1 MNIFE
6 IEQISL
12 PIEGSEDRFPVN
24 RVYCVGRNYAEH
36 TKEMGGDHEREP
48 PFYFI
53 KSTDTLLANGGE
65 VEYPPKT
72 NNLQHEVELV
82 VAIYKSGKDILQ
94 ENALN
99 HVFGYAVGIDLTRRD
114 LQSEAKKLGR
124 PWDTGKT
131 FEQAAPITAIQPVI
145 KIGHP
150 NKGKIQLK
158 VNSSIRQIGDI
169 SEMIW
174 SVSAAIANLSTYFEL
189 VAGDLLFTGTP
200 AGVGEI
206 LPGDNVMGEI
216 EGVGALE
223 INVI

>member
-65 VEYPPKT
+65 VKYPSKT

-114 LQSEAKKLGR
+114 LQSEAKKL
-124 PWDTGKT
+124 
-131 FEQAAPITAIQPVI
+131 
-145 KIGHP
+145 
-150 NKGKIQLK
+150 
-158 VNSSIRQIGDI
+158 
-169 SEMIW
+169 
-174 SVSAAIANLSTYFEL
+174 
-189 VAGDLLFTGTP
+189 
-200 AGVGEI
+200 
-206 LPGDNVMGEI
+206 
-216 EGVGALE
+216 
-223 INVI
+223 